1 MGAGGGEEPGGRW
14 SRRDFVRVG
23 AAGLAALPLGCLSTP
38 SEPAVRTGQ
47 GRLTTTWRSPSGA
60 VVPGEH
66 PLELGAGRDGF
77 LRVPDRYDADTPAP
91 FALLLHGAGRNAHE
105 WQGGFPVFDD
115 LGLVVLSVDSR
126 SSTWDLVYGA
136 YGPDRAFIDDAL
148 TQTFAVCNVDPARVG
163 IAGFSDGASY
173 ALSLGLTNG
182 DLFTHVLGFSP
193 GFCAPSGRNGRPPVF
208 LAHGDSDPIL
218 PVSFTRS
225 LAGQLEQDGHTVV
238 LEEFEGGHTLP
249 YAVGERGFGWLVGSD
264 GRG

>member
-1 MGAGGGEEPGGRW
+1 MVTGGDGQLGWWG
-14 SRRDFVRVG
+14 SRRRFLRLG
-23 AAGLAALPLGCLSTP
+23 ALGVAGLPLACLGSPT
-38 SEPAVRTGQ
+38 EQTVRSGQ
-47 GRLTTTWRSPSGA
+47 GRLTTVWGPPSGTVA
-60 VVPGEH
+60 PGEH
-66 PLELGAGRDGF
+66 PLDLGAGRDGF
-77 LRVPDRYDADTPAP
+77 LRVPVGYDAATPAP

-105 WQGGFPVFDD
+105 WQGGFPVFDA

-126 SSTWDLVYGA
+126 SGTWDLVYGA

-148 TQTFAVCNVDPARVG
+148 TQAFTVCNVDPARLG

-193 GFCAPSGRNGRPPVF
+193 GFFAPSGRNGRPPVF

-225 LAGQLEQDGHTVV
+225 LSAQLENDGHTVV
-238 LEEFEGGHTLP
+238 FEEFAGGHTLP
-249 YAVGERGFGWLVGSD
+249 YAIGERGFGWLVGAP
-264 GRG
+264 